1 MDEPSLDFSLS
12 FDLLRLCW
20 LLSSSCLNMPGSKL
34 DTPGPEL
41 PGTMPGNDTELSEQN
56 SVFIRFGSGGRVS
69 VSTSGGGT
77 SRFSA

>member
-1 MDEPSLDFSLS
+1 
-12 FDLLRLCW
+12 
-20 LLSSSCLNMPGSKL
+20 MPGSKL